1 MRGWDLL
8 PTGNSPSATS
18 TTWTGCGA
26 QPLAVSAVASRPL
39 PGRPSQAGPPRQAL
53 PGRATAVPW
62 ETWIWVRG
70 SEGGGW
76 GARKKEEEREGNK
89 TNPPNVVSPEISK
102 IHKEKLIL
110 KKSQQ
115 NKSIINTLKDFSC
128 KWFSEPSVKHLKY
141 LYSGC
146 SKRLMKAKLLF
157 KRMKTNKVSY
167 EKVATGNIRKIRNSK
182 Y

>member
-39 PGRPSQAGPPRQAL
+39 PGRPSQAGPPRQGHCCSL
-53 PGRATAVPW
+53 GDLDLGQGLR
-62 ETWIWVRG
+62 
-70 SEGGGW
+70 GW
-76 GARKKEEEREGNK
+76 GVGSKKEEEREGNK